1 MSLIRNCGSAG
12 LIAALLLLA
21 PACLSAQQPDVELKS
36 YERVFLD
43 QALLAADYD
52 AHLQTLLSVIKA
64 APASAPAVAAL
75 RRALKLEDQCATMQP
90 LYQWLE
96 AKAREDFKGCG
107 ADSGDYVEAYI
118 DLARKYAPDLLWH
131 EVARKRRGITEW
143 AFIGPFVEGFTTA
156 HDDAFSPE
164 VMLDFDATLGGA
176 YGDLR
181 WGPLRHDDPLSSRV
195 DLWSQQRWSGTGYY
209 IATALVSDSDR
220 ELYLRLEMPGSG
232 KLWLNGE
239 YLLDVDAR
247 SQDWPRLW
255 LPLQLKRGRNL
266 LLVKVSGLNP
276 LNATLRTQDGAI
288 PGGVVAMTPKAGDAR
303 MPVKGGSPSL
313 QDRTNLESDRLGK
326 LHDAAVTLGGKYP
339 GVAELAAIEAC
350 SAHSMS
356 WRMGEALDR
365 ARAALPDEP
374 LAQLEVLRFLDASPL
389 HSASDRRRLRVE
401 ITGRLL
407 AADPTLLP
415 AVFEKAKLLAED
427 QRFRDAATLLD
438 KARETHADNWRISL
452 ALADVYKDADWRSEW
467 LRELRRHAGPPAS
480 DAIPVLRATVR
491 HYATH
496 HELAN
501 RAATERR
508 LLALLPGDR
517 DAMLGLC
524 QTHLRTG
531 ESAEALKLARQFA
544 AADPGNNGALEN
556 LAEVLVA
563 NGRLDEAVQVYE
575 QLAKR
580 SARPE
585 EFWQDAARA
594 CLQLGREAPA
604 IGLLERS
611 LEAAPGQ
618 HGTRRQLQRM
628 RGESEDFWSSHALT
642 WEEVIKHDVRS
653 EQFPRADSVL
663 LLDESIELVYAD
675 GSSINYVHTVR
686 KILTQD
692 GVDERGK
699 ERIPGELFTARTILP
714 DGTVLEPITQA
725 DGLVEFPGVKVGCY
739 LDVAYLTRTDGGPHG
754 TLDGNR
760 FYFNDT
766 ELRSPFAISRWV
778 LIAPEKLRLNFVYH
792 NMTPQDA
799 GVTVT
804 QKKQA
809 GNVVRVW
816 DVRNPNHPEYEPFM
830 PSPLEFIPW
839 VEAAIAHDWRERAR
853 RAGDEGLRDTR
864 VTALIRAKAE
874 QLTKGLSD
882 DRAKAKAIYDWVNA
896 TFAAEGEAWNAHQ
909 ALNAGAGDRKQVFIA
924 LCSAAGVRLGFALA
938 DLAPPY
944 KMVDPED
951 LSRPRWNHPRDTDF
965 DHFLCVVWDGDQ
977 PVFIDLSSR
986 LRPFGALSGRLS
998 RAPAVLWREHG
1009 YELIHLPGGDREADR
1024 FENRTR
1030 IELAADGSAKLTGSI
1045 TIRGERAYDL
1055 KETLR
1060 NTPYEQQC
1068 QQLEEEVAGA
1078 YPGFAVDECRFPQL
1092 ADVHEPLLREF
1103 DGSVK
1108 GMARVQGEALTLE
1121 LPGEKLG
1128 RLLSVLVSLERR
1140 RFDLVLDFDLVQTDE
1155 LRIKPPAGYAF
1166 TSIPDALLFPTAPLE
1181 YSMQFRLD
1189 AGELVMTRKLVIGP
1203 GRLLPADYADVVEQV
1218 KLIRAAEA
1226 VKLKLVKTE

>member
-1 MSLIRNCGSAG
+1 MSLNRIYGSVR

-21 PACLSAQQPDVELKS
+21 PACLSAQQAETELKA

-43 QALLAADYD
+43 PALLTADYD
-52 AHLQTLLSVIKA
+52 AHLQTLLSVMEQE
-64 APASAPAVAAL
+64 PASGPAVAAL
-75 RRALKLEDQCATMQP
+75 RRALKLEDQCATMKP
-90 LYQWLE
+90 LYNWLE
-96 AKAREDFKGCG
+96 ARAREDFKGCG
-107 ADSGDYVEAYI
+107 PDSGDYVQAYI
-118 DLARKYAPDLLWH
+118 ELARKYAPDLLWH
-131 EVARKRRGITEW
+131 EVARKHCGITQW
-143 AFIGPFVEGFTTA
+143 AFIGPFLEGSTTA

-164 VMLDFDATLGGA
+164 VMLDFDASCAGA
-176 YGDLR
+176 FGDMR
-181 WGPLRHDDPLSSRV
+181 WGPLRHDNPLSSRV
-195 DLWSQQRWSGTGYY
+195 DLWTQQRWSGAGYY
-209 IATALVSDSDR
+209 LCTALVSDSDR
-220 ELYLRLEMPGSG
+220 ELYLRLETPGSA

-239 YLLDVDAR
+239 YLLNVDAR
-247 SQDWPRLW
+247 NQDWPLLR

-266 LLVKVSGLNP
+266 LLVKVSGLN
-276 LNATLRTQDGAI
+276 AVSAWLRTRDGAI
-288 PGGVVAMTPKAGDAR
+288 PGGVVAVTPKAGDAR
-303 MPVKGGSPSL
+303 LPVKGGTPKL
-313 QDRTNLESDRLGK
+313 QDHATIESGRLGT
-326 LHDAAVTLGGKYP
+326 LYDAAITLGGKYP
-339 GVAELAAIEAC
+339 GIAELAAIAAY

-365 ARAALPDEP
+365 ARAALPDVP
-374 LAQLEVLRFLDASPL
+374 LAQLEVLRSLDSSPL
-389 HSASDRRRLRVE
+389 HSASDRRRVRVE

-407 AADPTLLP
+407 AADPALLP

-427 QRFRDAATLLD
+427 QRFRDAASVLE
-438 KARETHADNWRISL
+438 KARESHADNWRISL

-467 LRELRRHAGPPAS
+467 LRELRRNAGSPAR

-491 HYATH
+491 HYATY

-501 RAATERR
+501 RAAVERR
-508 LLALLPGDR
+508 LLELLPGDR

-531 ESAEALKLARQFA
+531 ESADALKLARQLA
-544 AADPGNNGALEN
+544 AADPGNNGMLEN

-563 NGRLDEAVQVYE
+563 NGRLDDAVQVYE

-585 EFWQDAARA
+585 EYWQDAARA
-594 CLQLGREAPA
+594 CLQLGHEAPA
-604 IGLLERS
+604 LGLLERS
-611 LEAAPGQ
+611 LDAAPGL

-642 WEEVIKHDVRS
+642 WQEVMKHDVS
-653 EQFPRADSVL
+653 SAQFPRADSAL
-663 LLDESIELVYAD
+663 ILDESIELVYPD

-699 ERIPGELFTARTILP
+699 ERIPGELFTARTILT

-739 LDVAYLTRTDGGPHG
+739 LDVAYLTRSDGGPHG
-754 TLDGNR
+754 TLDSNR

-804 QKKQA
+804 QMKQG

-816 DVRNPNHPEYEPFM
+816 DVRSPNHPEYEPFM
-830 PSPLEFIPW
+830 PTPLEFIPW
-839 VEAAIAHDWRERAR
+839 VEAVIAHDWRERAR
-853 RAGDEGLRDTR
+853 RAGNEGLRDTR
-864 VTALIRAKAE
+864 VTALIRARAE

-882 DRAKAKAIYDWVNA
+882 DRTKAEAIYRWVNA
-896 TFAAEGEAWNAHQ
+896 AFTAEGEAWNAHQ

-924 LCSAAGVRLGFALA
+924 LCSAAGIKLGFALA

-965 DHFLCVVWDGDQ
+965 DHFLCVVWDGGK
-977 PVFIDLSSR
+977 PVFIDMANR

-998 RAPAVLWREHG
+998 RAPAVLWHDHA

-1024 FENRTR
+1024 FENRTHVA
-1030 IELAADGSAKLTGSI
+1030 LAADGSGKLTGSI
-1045 TIRGERAYDL
+1045 TIRGERAYGL

-1068 QQLEEEVAGA
+1068 QQLEEEVAAA
-1078 YPGFAVDECRFPQL
+1078 YPGFTVDECRFPQL
-1092 ADVHEPLLREF
+1092 AEVTEPLLREF

-1108 GMARVQGEALTLE
+1108 GMARVQGDALTLE

-1128 RLLSVLVSLERR
+1128 RLLSALVSLERR

-1155 LRIKPPAGYAF
+1155 LRIKPPPGYAF
-1166 TSIPDALLFPTAPLE
+1166 TGIPDALLFPTAPLE
-1181 YSMQFRLD
+1181 YSMQFRME